1 MVKRNEKGRKALLN
15 PLNLLSLK
23 ISVIVGFAY
32 ALANSER
39 V

>member
-15 PLNLLSLK
+15 PLNLLSSK
-23 ISVIVGFAY
+23 FGGIVGFAY